1 MRFIKATYHL
11 ETKTVE
17 YEAGD
22 GTRLLKTAGTLNW
35 RFNNPGNIMAL
46 PDASKQKGRIGAG
59 TVYNPKKNT
68 FAIFSSIEAGER
80 EKCALLKR
88 KYRNN
93 TISEMM
99 SQYAPETAGNDPVAY
114 SNFISSESGVA
125 NEKKISDL
133 NDNEFGKVVDAIS
146 KKEGGLRAGTE
157 KWVYVTNLTVSDGS
171 RPVADVPFKVTLGST
186 SYEWK
191 TDAYGKLKTIIH
203 TKQGMAIV
211 VKYTNSAGKEDVVYS
226 AVAGDETKNILLTR
240 NFSQFSAKTLA
251 ENPKVPREKSAQ
263 KPIEYIVMSG
273 DSLSK
278 IAERYKTSTDEIAK
292 NNNIKDVSKIFP
304 GQHLTIYGVNTNGSS
319 SYIVAPGDTL
329 QKIAAQNG
337 TTVDELARRNNI
349 ADLNKIYP
357 GQSILIS
364 NDANYSK
371 GSSPVSA
378 ADKHAPKPQPPDSG
392 TSSNVQSVNLDKK
405 TLESVGSKKSDKPIA
420 LLPHD
425 QREAPWM
432 AIAIREVTEWHGTGE
447 KKITDNYHNLTG
459 SKASLGNTAWCAS
472 FANYCLKETGYDY
485 SRSFTKSSQFP
496 VYDKTKFIEIKNP
509 VYGALMVFRTYV
521 ESSDEF
527 TGNGHVT
534 FVYGKTS
541 NGDIAGL
548 GGNQGGK
555 AYGGG
560 TIKLSMYSTT
570 KPTSRFRM
578 TVRKK
583 AETPVYQ
590 KFYKY
595 YIPVAYKEYYSK
607 ISAELP
613 IVDVDDVNNNL
624 FGFDS
629 KTKSVKDE
637 GGGR

>member
-17 YEAGD
+17 YEASD

-59 TVYNPKKNT
+59 TVYNPKENT

-80 EKCALLKR
+80 EKCALLRR
-88 KYRNN
+88 KYRND

-114 SNFISSESGVA
+114 ANFISSESGVA
-125 NEKKISDL
+125 KDKKISDL
-133 NDNEFGKVVDAIS
+133 NDKEFGKVVDAIS
-146 KKEGGLRAGTE
+146 KKEGGLKAGTE

-171 RPVADVPFKVTLGST
+171 RPIANVPFKVTLGST

-191 TDAYGKLKTIIH
+191 TDVYGKLKTIIH
-203 TKQGMAIV
+203 TKQGMVIV

-251 ENPKVPREKSAQ
+251 ETPKVPREKSAL
-263 KPIEYIVMSG
+263 KPIDYIVMPG

-278 IAERYKTSTDEIAK
+278 IAERYKTNTDEIAK

-304 GQHLTIYGVNTNGSS
+304 GQHLTIYGAKTNSPLI
-319 SYIVAPGDTL
+319 YIVVPGDTL
-329 QKIAAQNG
+329 AKIAAQYG
-337 TTVDELARRNNI
+337 VTVDELARWNNI
-349 ADLNKIYP
+349 VDLNKIYP

-364 NDANYSK
+364 NDANCSK
-371 GSSPVSA
+371 GSSPVLVS
-378 ADKHAPKPQPPDSG
+378 DKQAPKPQPPVSR
-392 TSSNVQSVNLDKK
+392 TSPNVQSVNLDKK

-459 SKASLGNTAWCAS
+459 SKGSLGSTAWCAS

-570 KPTSRFRM
+570 KPTSRFSM

-583 AETPVYQ
+583 KETPVYQ

-607 ISAELP
+607 KFSGITYS
-613 IVDVDDVNNNL
+613 
-624 FGFDS
+624 
-629 KTKSVKDE
+629 
-637 GGGR
+637 

>member
-1 MRFIKATYHL
+1 MRFVKATYHL

-59 TVYNPKKNT
+59 TVYNPKENT

-125 NEKKISDL
+125 KDKKISDL
-133 NDNEFGKVVDAIS
+133 DDNEFGRVVDAIS
-146 KKEGGLRAGTE
+146 KKEGGLKPGTE

-171 RPVADVPFKVTLGST
+171 RPVADVLFKVTLGST

-211 VKYTNSAGKEDVVYS
+211 IKYTNSAGKEDVVYS

-251 ENPKVPREKSAQ
+251 ETPKVPREKSAQ

-304 GQHLTIYGVNTNGSS
+304 GQHLTIYGANTNGPSA
-319 SYIVAPGDTL
+319 YIVAPGDTL
-329 QKIAAQNG
+329 AKIAAQSG

-357 GQSILIS
+357 GQSILIPS
-364 NDANYSK
+364 DANNSK
-371 GSSPVSA
+371 DSSPVSA
-378 ADKHAPKPQPPDSG
+378 SDKQAPKPQPPVSR
-392 TSSNVQSVNLDKK
+392 TSSNAQSVNLDKK
-405 TLESVGSKKSDKPIA
+405 TLESVGSKKLDKPIA

-432 AIAIREVTEWHGTGE
+432 AVAFEEGE
-447 KKITDNYHNLTG
+447 TRWKWGRVKEGDGGINYHKKTG
-459 SKASLGNTAWCAS
+459 INMSSMVGNSNPWCAS
-472 FANYCLKETGYDY
+472 FINYCLKESGY
-485 SRSFTKSSQFP
+485 STSGSAGSQSFSKNKNFIKISQP
-496 VYDKTKFIEIKNP
+496 I
-509 VYGALMVFRTYV
+509 YGAIVVLRKKGSWT
-521 ESSDEF
+521 
-527 TGNGHVT
+527 GHVA
-534 FVYGKTS
+534 FIYCLFEDGEIGV
-541 NGDIAGL
+541 L
-548 GGNQGGK
+548 GGNQGDSVTINPLYQVYINGRLHYELIGFYVPK
-555 AYGGG
+555 PYYAYAQK
-560 TIKLSMYSTT
+560 TISSGMRKTT
-570 KPTSRFRM
+570 MSN
-578 TVRKK
+578 
-583 AETPVYQ
+583 
-590 KFYKY
+590 
-595 YIPVAYKEYYSK
+595 I
-607 ISAELP
+607 AELRESLGA
-613 IVDVDDVNNNL
+613 NL
-624 FGFDS
+624 PS
-629 KTKSVKDE
+629 NEDE
-637 GGGR
+637 RTR

>member
-1 MRFIKATYHL
+1 MRFVKATYHS

-125 NEKKISDL
+125 KDKKISELD
-133 NDNEFGKVVDAIS
+133 DNEFGKVVDAIS
-146 KKEGGLRAGTE
+146 KKEGGLKAGTE

-171 RPVADVPFKVTLGST
+171 RPVADVPFEVTLGST

-191 TDAYGKLKTIIH
+191 TDAFGKLKTIIH
-203 TKQGMAIV
+203 MKPGMAIV
-211 VKYTNSAGKEDVVYS
+211 VKYTNSVGKKDIVYS

-240 NFSQFSAKTLA
+240 NFSQFSAKTLP
-251 ENPKVPREKSAQ
+251 ETPKVPREKSAQ

-278 IAERYKTSTDEIAK
+278 IAKRYKTSTDEIAK
-292 NNNIKDVSKIFP
+292 NNNIKDVSRIFP
-304 GQHLTIYGVNTNGSS
+304 GQKLTIYSVNTSGPST
-319 SYIVAPGDTL
+319 YIVAPGDTL
-329 QKIAAQNG
+329 AKIAAQSG
-337 TTVDELARRNNI
+337 TTVDKLASHNNI

-364 NDANYSK
+364 SNANDSK
-371 GSSPVSA
+371 GKNSVSA
-378 ADKHAPKPQPPDSG
+378 SDKQAPKPQAPVSR
-392 TSSNVQSVNLDKK
+392 TSSNARTVNLNKK
-405 TLESVGSKKSDKPIA
+405 KLESVGSKKSNKPLA
-420 LLPHD
+420 LLPHE

-432 AIAIREVTEWHGTGE
+432 AIAIREATKWHGTGE
-447 KKITDNYHNLTG
+447 KKITDNYHKLTG
-459 SKASLGNTAWCAS
+459 SEASLGSTAWCAS
-472 FANYCLKETGYDY
+472 FANYCLKESGYDY
-485 SRSFTKSSQFP
+485 SKSYTKSSQFP

-521 ESSDEF
+521 ESGNEF
-527 TGNGHVT
+527 TGSGHVT

-555 AYGGG
+555 TYGGG

-583 AETPVYQ
+583 TNTPVYQ
-590 KFYKY
+590 IFYKY
-595 YIPVAYKEYYSK
+595 YIPVAYKECYSK

-613 IVDVDDVNNNL
+613 IVDVDYVNNNL
-624 FGFDS
+624 FKFDS
-629 KTKSVKDE
+629 KSKSVKDE

>member
-1 MRFIKATYHL
+1 
-11 ETKTVE
+11 
-17 YEAGD
+17 
-22 GTRLLKTAGTLNW
+22 
-35 RFNNPGNIMAL
+35 
-46 PDASKQKGRIGAG
+46 
-59 TVYNPKKNT
+59 
-68 FAIFSSIEAGER
+68 
-80 EKCALLKR
+80 
-88 KYRNN
+88 
-93 TISEMM
+93 
-99 SQYAPETAGNDPVAY
+99 
-114 SNFISSESGVA
+114 
-125 NEKKISDL
+125 
-133 NDNEFGKVVDAIS
+133 
-146 KKEGGLRAGTE
+146 
-157 KWVYVTNLTVSDGS
+157 
-171 RPVADVPFKVTLGST
+171 
-186 SYEWK
+186 
-191 TDAYGKLKTIIH
+191 
-203 TKQGMAIV
+203 
-211 VKYTNSAGKEDVVYS
+211 
-226 AVAGDETKNILLTR
+226 
-240 NFSQFSAKTLA
+240 
-251 ENPKVPREKSAQ
+251 
-263 KPIEYIVMSG
+263 
-273 DSLSK
+273 
-278 IAERYKTSTDEIAK
+278 
-292 NNNIKDVSKIFP
+292 
-304 GQHLTIYGVNTNGSS
+304 LTIYGVNTNGPST
-319 SYIVAPGDTL
+319 YIVTLGDTL
-329 QKIAAQNG
+329 AKIAAQSG

-371 GSSPVSA
+371 GSNPFSA
-378 ADKHAPKPQPPDSG
+378 SDKQAHKPQPPVSRN
-392 TSSNVQSVNLDKK
+392 SSKVQSVNSDKK

-432 AIAIREVTEWHGTGE
+432 AIAIREATEWHGTEE
-447 KKITDNYHNLTG
+447 KKVTDNYHHLTG
-459 SKASLGNTAWCAS
+459 SKASLGSTAWCAS

-485 SRSFTKSSQFP
+485 SKSFTKSSQFS
-496 VYDKTKFIEIKNP
+496 VYDKTKFVEIKNP

-578 TVRKK
+578 TVRKI

-607 ISAELP
+607 ILVELP

-629 KTKSVKDE
+629 KTKSAKDE

>member
-59 TVYNPKKNT
+59 TVYNPKENT

-80 EKCALLKR
+80 EKCALLRR
-88 KYRNN
+88 KYRND

-114 SNFISSESGVA
+114 ANFISSESGVA
-125 NEKKISDL
+125 KDKKISDL
-133 NDNEFGKVVDAIS
+133 NDKEFGKVVDAIS
-146 KKEGGLRAGTE
+146 KKEGGLKAGTE

-171 RPVADVPFKVTLGST
+171 RPIANVPFKVTLGST

-191 TDAYGKLKTIIH
+191 TDVYGKLKTIIH
-203 TKQGMAIV
+203 TKQGMVIV

-251 ENPKVPREKSAQ
+251 ETPKVPREKSAL
-263 KPIEYIVMSG
+263 KPIDYIVMPG

-278 IAERYKTSTDEIAK
+278 IAKRYKTSTDEIAK

-304 GQHLTIYGVNTNGSS
+304 GQHLTIYGAKTNSPLI
-319 SYIVAPGDTL
+319 YIVVPGDTL
-329 QKIAAQNG
+329 AKIAAQYG
-337 TTVDELARRNNI
+337 VTVDELARWNNI
-349 ADLNKIYP
+349 VDLNKIYP

-364 NDANYSK
+364 NDANCSK
-371 GSSPVSA
+371 GSSPVLVS
-378 ADKHAPKPQPPDSG
+378 DKQAPKPQPPVSR
-392 TSSNVQSVNLDKK
+392 TSPNVQSVNLDKK

-459 SKASLGNTAWCAS
+459 SKGSLGSTAWCAS

-570 KPTSRFRM
+570 KPTSRFSM

-583 AETPVYQ
+583 RKLLCIKNFINIIYLSRIKNIIQ
-590 KFYKY
+590 KIQRNY
-595 YIPVAYKEYYSK
+595 
-607 ISAELP
+607 L
-613 IVDVDDVNNNL
+613 
-624 FGFDS
+624 
-629 KTKSVKDE
+629 
-637 GGGR
+637 

>member
-1 MRFIKATYHL
+1 MRFVKATYHL

-22 GTRLLKTAGTLNW
+22 GTRLLKTAGTLSW
-35 RFNNPGNIMAL
+35 RFNNPGNIIAL

-68 FAIFSSIEAGER
+68 FVIFSSIEVGER

-88 KYRNN
+88 KYRDH
-93 TISEMM
+93 TISDMM

-114 SNFISSESGVA
+114 ANFISSESGVA
-125 NEKKISDL
+125 KDKKISDL
-133 NDNEFGKVVDAIS
+133 NDNEFDKVVDAIS
-146 KKEGGLRAGTE
+146 KREGGLKPGTE
-157 KWVYVTNLTVSDGS
+157 KWVYVTNVTVSDGS
-171 RPVADVPFKVTLGST
+171 RPVADVPFKVTLGNT
-186 SYEWK
+186 TYEWK

-211 VKYTNSAGKEDVVYS
+211 LKYTNSAGKEDVVYS

-251 ENPKVPREKSAQ
+251 ENPKVPREKSTQ
-263 KPIEYIVMSG
+263 EPIDYIVMSG

-292 NNNIKDVSKIFP
+292 NNNIKDVSKLFP
-304 GQHLTIYGVNTNGSS
+304 GQHLTIYGVNTNSPS
-319 SYIVAPGDTL
+319 AYIVSPGDTL
-329 QKIAAQNG
+329 AKIAAQNG
-337 TTVDELARRNNI
+337 TTVDELARENNI
-349 ADLNKIYP
+349 SDPNKIYP
-357 GQSILIS
+357 GQSIFIS
-364 NDANYSK
+364 NITEDSK
-371 GSSPVSA
+371 ASNPVSSSDKQALKPEHPVKKSPV
-378 ADKHAPKPQPPDSG
+378 
-392 TSSNVQSVNLDKK
+392 NLNKK
-405 TLESVGSKKSDKPIA
+405 ILESVGSKNSDKPIA

-432 AIAIREVTEWHGTGE
+432 VIAIREVIEWHGTGE
-447 KKITDNYHNLTG
+447 KEITDNYHKLTG
-459 SKASLGNTAWCAS
+459 SKASLGSTAWCAS
-472 FANYCLKETGYDY
+472 FANYCLKEAGYDY
-485 SRSFTKSSQFP
+485 SKSFTKSSQFP
-496 VYDKTKFIEIKNP
+496 VYDKTKFVEIKNP

-570 KPTSRFRM
+570 KPTSRFKM
-578 TVRKK
+578 TVRKI

-590 KFYKY
+590 KVYKY
-595 YIPVAYKEYYSK
+595 YIPLAYKEYYSK
-607 ISAELP
+607 ISVELP
-613 IVDVDDVNNNL
+613 LVDVDDVNKNL

-629 KTKSVKDE
+629 ETKSANDE